1 MVSEG
6 STCTHVMVG
15 PCSVMSLTAAVSSV
29 GLLLCYHGDTFCV
42 AIVTL
47 GRGLGTV
54 VVLWVVTPVLVS

>member
-1 MVSEG
+1 
-6 STCTHVMVG
+6 MVG

-54 VVLWVVTPVLVS
+54 VVLWVVTPVLVK